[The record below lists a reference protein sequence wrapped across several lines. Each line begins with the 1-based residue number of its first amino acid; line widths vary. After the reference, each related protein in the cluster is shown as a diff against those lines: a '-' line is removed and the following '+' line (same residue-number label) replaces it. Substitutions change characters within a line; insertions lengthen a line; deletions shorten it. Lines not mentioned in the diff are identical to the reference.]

1 MKWHIYS
8 ELFPMLDDGDLQKLA
23 DDIAANG
30 QHEPVIVDE
39 KGLILDGRNR
49 SAACTLAGITPTT
62 RVFKGDDAEKL
73 AYVLSLNLHRRHLD
87 TAQRAMVADK
97 LAGLSKGQ
105 TKADSGIPLSQPTQA
120 DAATM
125 LNVSVDSV
133 KKARKI
139 RKEAS
144 PEVVAQVERGELS
157 LNAADATVKPKAT
170 KPADKKIG
178 SASRCLLFSGDNID
192 VEVVIDDQ
200 PVTVPTKPA
209 SPQQATTTKLEPEAE
224 KKSPSIIEIERSL
237 FKMGKDKKR
246 HYQLIQI
253 AKSALSR
260 LTPDEHVDVLVSQLQ
275 RIVPLQRAQ
284 VIDRLKA
291 STT

>member
-144 PEVVAQVERGELS
+144 PEVVEKVERGELS
-157 LNAADATVKPKAT
+157 LNAADATVKPKAK

-178 SASRCLLFSGDNID
+178 SAPRSLFFVGDNID

-209 SPQQATTTKLEPEAE
+209 KSSGKATSAEHKAAWEHEGRVYAAVMNLLPYLKQIDFDPDSQPKFAKALQSLDGRGRNLVLAMVTHLESVAGLADQLSE
-224 KKSPSIIEIERSL
+224 IIR
-237 FKMGKDKKR
+237 K
-246 HYQLIQI
+246 
-253 AKSALSR
+253 
-260 LTPDEHVDVLVSQLQ
+260 
-275 RIVPLQRAQ
+275 
-284 VIDRLKA
+284 
-291 STT
+291 

>member
-1 MKWHIYS
+1 MKWHSYS
-8 ELFPMLDDGDLQKLA
+8 QLFPMLDAGELQKLS

-157 LNAADATVKPKAT
+157 LNAADATVKPKAK

-178 SASRCLLFSGDNID
+178 SASHCLLFSGDNID
-192 VEVVIDDQ
+192 VEVVVDDQ
-200 PVTVPTKPA
+200 PVTTPA
-209 SPQQATTTKLEPEAE
+209 QPATESPARSMPVEDIKLALYRMKSSSKRRSELLQVAKLALDVMSDKQRLDFFTWCRIKQQIQKQDGEWEQ
-224 KKSPSIIEIERSL
+224 
-237 FKMGKDKKR
+237 FDCDK
-246 HYQLIQI
+246 
-253 AKSALSR
+253 
-260 LTPDEHVDVLVSQLQ
+260 
-275 RIVPLQRAQ
+275 
-284 VIDRLKA
+284 
-291 STT
+291 